1 MYFHL
6 IWIKEKNWDKFDLN
20 FLLQWWDEDFIRK
33 FLASR
38 WVVIVSLTEYKEDP
52 LSFWNIIVNLNY
64 NWSNIQ
70 LITQWEDLSESTLFI
85 VSMWLIPWTINF
97 VDKPIPEDQVKD
109 IINTALSKAKEEDK
123 KVKEQAEIEE
133 LKEKK
138 KYEEAWIKE
147 WLKII
152 NSNIDRIEQVIKAGQ
167 WVLWWGEIKK
177 LEEYLNEMKKIRLW
191 TNFNKMAALV
201 LDAHSL
207 LINAEN
213 QVIEANSENKF
224 LIDKNS
230 IVTNI
235 DVLKDYFDF
244 SRISEKSVLQP
255 AWLKTSEMLTNAMW
269 KNSIL
274 LSLLRR
280 DIIHTFEDSS
290 FWELF
295 DIVINLIE
303 YIIVLAI
310 ITISLSWLVGPLF
323 WFDSFSLYLLP
334 AMWRLW
340 LLIYLLNNVEL
351 KWTVSR
357 VVWFVVLILIYRKWL
372 VLLLNTFAL

>member
-1 MYFHL
+1 M
-6 IWIKEKNWDKFDLN
+6 
-20 FLLQWWDEDFIRK
+20 QWWDEDFIRK
-33 FLASR
+33 FLANR

-109 IINTALSKAKEEDK
+109 IINTAISKVKEEDK
-123 KVKEQAEIEE
+123 KIKEQAEIEE

-177 LEEYLNEMKKIRLW
+177 LEEYCNEMKKIRLW

-235 DVLKDYFDF
+235 DVLKEYFDF

-280 DIIHTFEDSS
+280 DIIHTFENSS

-303 YIIVLAI
+303 YVILLAI
-310 ITISLSWLVGPLF
+310 ITITLSWLVGPLF
-323 WFDSFSLYLLP
+323 WFDGFSLYLLP

-351 KWTVSR
+351 KWTISKI
-357 VVWFVVLILIYRKWL
+357 VWFVVLILIYRKWL